1 MKIIVC
7 VSENFG
13 IGNNGNLLFSLAP
26 DMKFFRETTSGKVVV
41 MGRNT
46 LDSFPGGKPLKNR
59 VNVVLTRDK
68 NFSREGV
75 YVVHSKEEA
84 LSFLGQYNSDDIFI
98 IGGAQIY
105 EMFRDTCDEAL
116 VTKVFKKA
124 DCDTFLFNI
133 DADKNWKLSSQSDVF
148 EYEGLKYSFC
158 KYVRI

>member
-1 MKIIVC
+1 
-7 VSENFG
+7 
-13 IGNNGNLLFSLAP
+13 
-26 DMKFFRETTSGKVVV
+26 MKFFRETTSGKVVV

-75 YVVHSKEEA
+75 CVVHSKEEA
-84 LSFLGQYNSDDIFI
+84 LAFLSQYNSEDVFI

-105 EMFRDTCDEAL
+105 EMFRENCDEAL

-124 DCDTFLFNI
+124 DCDTFLFDI
-133 DADKNWKLSSQSDVF
+133 DSDRDWKLSYKSDVF
-148 EYEGLKYSFC
+148 EHEGLRYSFC
-158 KYVRI
+158 RYVRI